1 MCYTTSDI
9 NRAEKGVAHMVT
21 IAKTTSLEEF
31 LALPDDGNRHEFVR
45 GEVRVMPPPKG
56 AHGRIEVAVLAAID
70 RYLEEKAVAL
80 GWEAEQGPDAHSR
93 LVGFVAGGEFGMQF
107 SLPDDPNQIRGADG
121 AYVTAE
127 QYIQAEWD
135 EESYFP
141 VVPALVIEVISQ
153 SERAE
158 DVDEKVQDYLAGGAQ
173 RVWCIYPR
181 LRRVHIYDKAAPT
194 QVLRRGDHLT
204 DEELLPGFRFP
215 LSRIFPPK

>member
-1 MCYTTSDI
+1 VAQVGTS
-9 NRAEKGVAHMVT
+9 AWPA
-21 IAKTTSLEEF
+21 SLEEF
-31 LALPDDGNRHEFVR
+31 LAIKDDRNLHEYVR
-45 GEVRVMPPPKG
+45 GEVRATPLPGVL
-56 AHGRIEVAVLAAID
+56 HGIVEAEVVADL
-70 RYLEEKAVAL
+70 YQHLEERAAAC
-80 GWEAEQGPDAHSR
+80 GWDPEQSLHARCR
-93 LVGFVAGGEFGMQF
+93 LVGFAACGRFGVQF

-141 VVPALVIEVISQ
+141 MVPALVIDVISQ

-158 DVDEKVQDYLAGGAQ
+158 DVDEKVQDYLAGSAQ

-194 QVLRRGDHLT
+194 WVLRRGDHLT
-204 DEELLPGFRFP
+204 DQELLPGFRFP
-215 LSRIFPPK
+215 LSRIFLAN